1 MRILITGA
9 NGQLGQSLQEVS
21 QKQQSVNTFIF
32 ADRSQLDLS
41 QPDSIEAHV
50 TNNAVDVI
58 INCAAYT
65 MVDQAESDSDTANQI
80 NHLAVKQLAQIAHS
94 RQIKL
99 IHISTDY
106 VFDGLSDTPYTE
118 EQKTRPVSAYGLTK
132 LQGEQA
138 IQEAMAHNVVII
150 RTSWMYSEH
159 GKNFVKT
166 MLKLSQE
173 RDSIG
178 VINDQIGTPTYAKDL
193 ATALLDILHHP
204 HFKQDKFDT
213 QIYHYANQGYCSWFE
228 FAQYIFQY
236 IGAKLEINPI
246 KTEQYPLPAKR
257 PPFSVLDTH
266 KITNT
271 FGLQTSTWQSSLERC
286 LDQLTQVRE

>member
-9 NGQLGQSLQEVS
+9 NGQLGQSLQEMS
-21 QKQQSVNTFIF
+21 KKQQLVDTLIF
-32 ADRSQLDLS
+32 TDRSQLDLS
-41 QPDSIEAHV
+41 QPDSIETCIA
-50 TNNAVDVI
+50 NNTVDVI

-65 MVDQAESDSDTANQI
+65 MVDQAESDLDTANQI

-106 VFDGLSDTPYTE
+106 VFDGLSNAPYTE

-138 IQEAMAHNVVII
+138 IQETMAYNAMII

-159 GKNFVKT
+159 GKNFVRA
-166 MLKLSQE
+166 MLNLSQE

-193 ATALLDILHHP
+193 ATALLDILQHP

-213 QIYHYANQGYCSWFE
+213 QIYHYANQGHCSWFE
-228 FAQYIFQY
+228 FAEYIFQY

-257 PPFSVLDTH
+257 PSFSVLNTK
-266 KITNT
+266 KIVDT
-271 FGLQTSTWQSSLERC
+271 FGLQIPTWQSSLERC
-286 LDQLTQVRE
+286 LEQLTRVRE